1 MPRFRFHSLHES
13 LPRAAGDAGFT
24 LVEVLVAVVVLTIGL
39 LGTFAVL
46 RTSEHTTLINRERQV
61 ETSLARQVLE
71 DAGSLPSWQ
80 LSTSALP
87 AALQPLIAGAGAP
100 AGGVL
105 QVTRGSATYSVTP
118 TACSI
123 DDPSD
128 GSGNH
133 GAAPAPGRTWCPGET
148 TSPAPD
154 ATPDDEEQVS
164 VAVAPVAGPSGLTS
178 VQQSVLILN
187 RPPVVSS
194 ITITGGAC
202 AAGPPVTCTSAQS
215 LTATATT
222 TTPATSFRWLVNGV
236 PQPTMTTSQ
245 LTWQPPPGANSYTI
259 SAQAEYGQGP
269 VGSAATV
276 QVRVTS

>member
-1 MPRFRFHSLHES
+1 MPRFRLHSLHES

-46 RTSEHTTLINRERQV
+46 RTSEHTTLINRERQA

-105 QVTRGSATYSVTP
+105 SVTRGSATYSVTP

-128 GSGNH
+128 GLGSH
-133 GAAPAPGRTWCPGET
+133 ASAPAPNASWCPNLAAG
-148 TSPAPD
+148 SSD
-154 ATPDDEEQVS
+154 ATPNDEERVS

-178 VQQSVLILN
+178 VQQSVLIVN
-187 RPPVVSS
+187 RAPVVSS
-194 ITITGGAC
+194 ITIAGATC

-215 LTATATT
+215 LTATAAT

-236 PQPTMTTSQ
+236 LQPAMTTSQ